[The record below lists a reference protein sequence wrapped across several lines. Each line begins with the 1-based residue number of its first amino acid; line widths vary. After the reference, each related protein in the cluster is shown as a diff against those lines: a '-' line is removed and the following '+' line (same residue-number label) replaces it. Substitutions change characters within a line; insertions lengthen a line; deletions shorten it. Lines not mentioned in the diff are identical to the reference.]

1 VPPGGGTQIGANGI
15 ERQGTQSG
23 RGNGKSEGWQPG
35 LGRGGRV
42 VGAELPAGK
51 ADLGGIRA
59 GGAKRFQQGNCGRRS
74 NRAYEE
80 SFRGLVLARVRE
92 RYEDFGPTL
101 ASEHLASGDGLSAP
115 AETLRRW
122 MMQAGLW
129 PGQRRQPY
137 RRRREPKAHLGEL
150 VELDGSL

>member
-1 VPPGGGTQIGANGI
+1 M
-15 ERQGTQSG
+15 
-23 RGNGKSEGWQPG
+23 
-35 LGRGGRV
+35 
-42 VGAELPAGK
+42 
-51 ADLGGIRA
+51 
-59 GGAKRFQQGNCGRRS
+59 
-74 NRAYEE
+74 
-80 SFRGLVLARVRE
+80 LARVRE